1 MGQKSAEVVV
11 LAGIRSGAQVMGS
24 GRDERG
30 REGLNAKNWSEGT
43 ACLVGIVIN
52 TGRL

>member
-24 GRDERG
+24 GVTNVAGKD
-30 REGLNAKNWSEGT
+30 
-43 ACLVGIVIN
+43 
-52 TGRL
+52 